1 LQTLQ
6 PGKEKSTCHIP
17 KQIKCAAS
25 ITSITDNDNDSAN
38 ANDKNTENRK
48 IVLVVLLMVGSVG
61 WLEFNGT
68 FSTKRLQRALQKLE
82 TRMKP
87 LLLTMMMVVVLRAVS
102 NNNIIHMVPRVLSQ

>member
-48 IVLVVLLMVGSVG
+48 IVLVVLLMVGWS
-61 WLEFNGT
+61 LT
-68 FSTKRLQRALQKLE
+68 ALSAQKGY
-82 TRMKP
+82 
-87 LLLTMMMVVVLRAVS
+87 
-102 NNNIIHMVPRVLSQ
+102 NVPCRN